1 MKNAT
6 VEMSLKS
13 ISILFQFSSHTPLL
27 RNLGIPEE
35 GDDSQP
41 LTRIFNLGNS

>member
-1 MKNAT
+1 
-6 VEMSLKS
+6 
-13 ISILFQFSSHTPLL
+13 L

-41 LTRIFNLGNS
+41 LTCIFNLGNSYEGVKIKFLNVG